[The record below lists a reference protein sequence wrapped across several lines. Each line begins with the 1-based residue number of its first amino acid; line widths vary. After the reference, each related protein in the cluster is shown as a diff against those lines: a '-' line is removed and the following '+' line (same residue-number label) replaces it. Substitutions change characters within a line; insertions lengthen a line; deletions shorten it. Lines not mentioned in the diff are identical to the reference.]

1 MHFAWFV
8 ESATQVTLLG
18 RRDGTTCPKW
28 VVPWLQVATVCGTDF
43 VVQHG
48 LQLRWQTQDMLAF
61 LRPLDENLQT
71 NKAGGVS
78 RVTVQCNGYTANSFR
93 GWKYDQL

>member
-28 VVPWLQVATVCGTDF
+28 VVPWLRELPHDF
-43 VVQHG
+43 VLNV
-48 LQLRWQTQDMLAF
+48 
-61 LRPLDENLQT
+61 
-71 NKAGGVS
+71 V
-78 RVTVQCNGYTANSFR
+78 
-93 GWKYDQL
+93 